1 MFQFDFQWAT
11 SGRFVVVTVLL
22 VTKALGF
29 FISSCWPPHPLN
41 LNQTIEQPHDTEFQI
56 RPLKPPKMKALD
68 YLRTLNCFSRF
79 DHFKSIN
86 LKQVFLASKWTLQCF
101 AGFFLVYCVVSLI
114 WSCFHYEEEKIIR
127 SLNIVFLI
135 AESLAVYY
143 LYTKMV
149 LISFGLSVIGLLIHA
164 VINESLFVLSFA
176 LLYIISGS
184 EFMIVAT
191 IYKERRLQEILDQR
205 YSAATIY

>member
-1 MFQFDFQWAT
+1 
-11 SGRFVVVTVLL
+11 
-22 VTKALGF
+22 
-29 FISSCWPPHPLN
+29 
-41 LNQTIEQPHDTEFQI
+41 
-56 RPLKPPKMKALD
+56 MKYLD
-68 YLRTLNCFSRF
+68 CLRTPNCFRSF
-79 DHFKSIN
+79 DNLKSIN
-86 LKQVFLASKWTLQCF
+86 LKQVFVVSKWTLQCF

-114 WSCFHYEEEKIIR
+114 YSCFHPEEEKIIR

-135 AESLAVYY
+135 AESLAVYH

-149 LISFGLSVIGLLIHA
+149 LISFGLSAIGLLIHS
-164 VINESLFVLSFA
+164 VINESLFVLSMA
-176 LLYIISGS
+176 LIYIVSGS